1 MYLDNTDDMI
11 GLVWGEIKGRKKDR
25 KKGVKEHRKHLGLD
39 LDTGGKEERK
49 KERGKKEKTIE
60 EKKIVS

>member
-1 MYLDNTDDMI
+1 MYLDNTDAMI

-25 KKGVKEHRKHLGLD
+25 KKGVKEHRKHLD
-39 LDTGGKEERK
+39 LDTGEKEERK